1 MRNRVTKLAAALA
14 ALAALAAG
22 SATLA
27 SGAGKRH
34 PPVPAPPAGA
44 PQGGQA
50 RGAPAGPPSG
60 RRTTQATTTA
70 PASTGP
76 AALQAEANSAAAGD
90 IPDNQVFLVFANHAA
105 GYSIKY
111 PEGWAQQGSGDR
123 VTFRDKNNIVRIVVG
138 RGAAPTQASVRAD
151 VTLLGNARVES
162 PPQAM
167 AISGRP
173 AFKVVYSTESAPNAV
188 TGKRVKLV
196 VGRYYLWQA
205 GRRAVVDLGTPQGVD
220 NVDAY
225 RLMIESFRWS

>member
-1 MRNRVTKLAAALA
+1 MRPRVTPVAATASLMLA
-14 ALAALAAG
+14 ALAAAGCGSGGHTAAALT
-22 SATLA
+22 ATGVTTRPS
-27 SGAGKRH
+27 SG
-34 PPVPAPPAGA
+34 P
-44 PQGGQA
+44 
-50 RGAPAGPPSG
+50 
-60 RRTTQATTTA
+60 TTTHAATTTA

-76 AALQAEANSAAAGD
+76 GALQAEANSAAAGD

-111 PEGWAQQGSGDR
+111 PEGWARRGSGGQVR
-123 VTFRDKNNIVRIVVG
+123 FRDKNNIVRIVVG
-138 RGAAPTQASVRAD
+138 RGAAPTQASVHAEFAQ
-151 VTLLGNARVES
+151 LASARIES
-162 PPQAM
+162 EPLAM
-167 AISGRP
+167 TISGRP

-196 VGRYYLWQA
+196 VDRYYLWKG